1 MEMLIKP
8 ERMSLWQWL
17 WNASSLT
24 TKRDQN
30 ILLIFL
36 LLSPLQVESVEL
48 ALNVL
53 DGSDVRGKTISV
65 QRAEFQMRGE
75 YNPALKPRM
84 KKQEKEKMKKIQEK
98 WVDGWD
104 INIVCGCLDKPLLLK
119 YFHCIK
125 R

>member
-1 MEMLIKP
+1 MNFDLP
-8 ERMSLWQWL
+8 
-17 WNASSLT
+17 
-24 TKRDQN
+24 
-30 ILLIFL
+30 LLFL
-36 LLSPLQVESVEL
+36 LPLQVESVEL

-98 WVDGWD
+98 WADGWE
-104 INIVCGCLDKPLLLK
+104 INIVCGCLDSEQFALDAIQTNRYCKVFSLNWALIVFLSLD
-119 YFHCIK
+119 
-125 R
+125 